1 MSETKKTQNAA
12 TEPNYKAMYEQAM
25 KELGAAQNKNVEY
38 EKIIKSYAA
47 QVTELQNINKQAML
61 EYNSRCDYM
70 LDAVK
75 HAYISIQLAYKGG
88 KND

>member
-1 MSETKKTQNAA
+1 MSETKKTQSAA
-12 TEPNYKAMYEQAM
+12 VEPNYKAMYEQAM

-88 KND
+88 KHD